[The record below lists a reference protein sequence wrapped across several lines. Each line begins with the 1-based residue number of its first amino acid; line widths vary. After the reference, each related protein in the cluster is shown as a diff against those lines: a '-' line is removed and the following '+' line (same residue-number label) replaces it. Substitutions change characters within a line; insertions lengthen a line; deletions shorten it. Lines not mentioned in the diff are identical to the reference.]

1 MFPSIPFDTVT
12 LHLAQSTTPSVFEL
26 ATKGGIMMIPIT
38 LCSLVVVAVVLERL
52 AVLRLPRVIV
62 PGFEKKLHEAM
73 ATGDTEHARSVC
85 TKHDSPAA
93 RIITAGLDKLGHS
106 NEVIEKHLTAA
117 GENELFLLRRRLRV
131 LTVIAAVAPLL
142 GLTGTI
148 FGMIRAF
155 QTVAISG
162 DSLGKAELLAGGIY
176 EAMITTAAGLLVAM
190 PTIIF
195 YHWLS
200 SKVDRLARELDRV
213 AVDFVERYV
222 LERQAAPK
230 PLPTSHNGAVPASS
244 VNELEPMPTSVED

>member
-1 MFPSIPFDTVT
+1 MQELMLSW
-12 LHLAQSTTPSVFEL
+12 LAQSETPSVFAL

-52 AVLRLPRVIV
+52 AVLRLPRVV
-62 PGFEKKLHEAM
+62 PPGFEKKLHEAM
-73 ATGDTEHARSVC
+73 ASGDTQGARTVC
-85 TKHDSPAA
+85 TKHDSPGA
-93 RIITAGLDKLGHS
+93 RVIAAGLDKLGHTT
-106 NEVIEKHLTAA
+106 EVVEKHLTAA
-117 GENELFLLRRRLRV
+117 GENELYLLRRRLRI

-190 PTIIF
+190 PTIVF

-200 SKVDRLARELDRV
+200 SKVDRLARELDRI

-222 LERQAAPK
+222 LERGTS
-230 PLPTSHNGAVPASS
+230 PTTILTSRNGAVAQ
-244 VNELEPMPTSVED
+244 PTTVTIGADEGA

>member
-1 MFPSIPFDTVT
+1 MLSNTPLDSVT
-12 LHLAQSTTPSVFEL
+12 SLLAQATTPSVFEL

-62 PGFEKKLHEAM
+62 PGFEKKLHDAM
-73 ATGDTEHARSVC
+73 ETRDTEQARAVC
-85 TKHDSPAA
+85 KKNDSPAA
-93 RIITAGLDKLGHS
+93 RVIAAGLDKLGHS
-106 NEVIEKHLTAA
+106 NEVVEKHLTAA

-200 SKVDRLARELDRV
+200 SKVDRLARELDRI

-222 LERQAAPK
+222 LERPPAPK
-230 PLPTSHNGAVPASS
+230 LASPSQNGAVPLSS
-244 VNELEPMPTSVED
+244 VNEPMPAGVEG